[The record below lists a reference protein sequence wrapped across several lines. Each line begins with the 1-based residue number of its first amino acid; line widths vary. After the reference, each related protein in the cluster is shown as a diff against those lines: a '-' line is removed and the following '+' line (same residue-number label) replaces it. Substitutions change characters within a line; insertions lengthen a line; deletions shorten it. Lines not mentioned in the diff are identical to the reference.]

1 IPANLLKVGQSI
13 CIPNGY
19 NNYNGYNTYT
29 NAYPTYN
36 SYGSNCANYVIR
48 AGDTCSSLSQGS
60 LNNFNQL
67 NPGINCNNLQIGQS
81 VCVPYGSQTNYNNGA
96 YNPAYNTGAYN
107 PAYNTGAYNPG
118 YACSGRSYTVQAGD
132 TCYSIAQ
139 RYGTTTANVQ
149 SCIGVN
155 CSNLQVGQVITF

>member
-1 IPANLLKVGQSI
+1 MNPLVIVLLTVVGLINAQ
-13 CIPNGY
+13 C
-19 NNYNGYNTYT
+19 TYYT
-29 NAYPTYN
+29 IQP
-36 SYGSNCANYVIR
+36 
-48 AGDTCSSLSQGS
+48 GDTYDAIARRYGATASS
-60 LNNFNQL
+60 LNNFYQL
-67 NPGINCNNLQIGQS
+67 NPGVNCNNLQIGQS
-81 VCVPYGSQTNYNNGA
+81 VCVPYAYNNGA
-96 YNPAYNTGAYN
+96 YYPAYNN
-107 PAYNTGAYNPG
+107 GAYNPG